1 MFTVEIKF
9 NGLLA
14 GHLYG
19 HRTGEE
25 PKKGKHEY
33 ECHYYSLELQK
44 VVKIK
49 VRHDMKKGS
58 RSLIAHILMELEK
71 KYPGE
76 EEIEEVQDKK
86 ESDIMKKIEGLTR
99 DG

>member
-9 NGLLA
+9 NGILA

-19 HRTGEE
+19 HRTDEE
-25 PKKGKHEY
+25 QKNGKHEY
-33 ECHYYSLELQK
+33 KCHYYSLELQK

-58 RSLIAHILMELEK
+58 RSLIAHVLTQLEK

-76 EEIEEVQDKK
+76 NEIEEVQDKK
-86 ESDIMKKIEGLTR
+86 ETDFLKKIEGLTR